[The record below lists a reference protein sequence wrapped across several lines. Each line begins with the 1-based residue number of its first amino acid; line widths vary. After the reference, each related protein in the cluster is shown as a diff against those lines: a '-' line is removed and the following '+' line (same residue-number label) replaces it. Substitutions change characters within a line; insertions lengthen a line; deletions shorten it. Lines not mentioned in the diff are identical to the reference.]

1 MPKNSGIDSTLL
13 FSMSSLPKKA
23 LAPWHQSE
31 YRAFF
36 YQLVLL
42 LVLFFIGWYLLSN
55 TIENLKRQNIA
66 TGFDFLWSESAFEIG
81 EALIPFA
88 PSDSYARALL
98 VGALNTLKTA
108 VIGIT
113 LTILLGT
120 LMGIARL
127 AKNGL
132 IAGLAALYIELFRNI
147 PVLLQLFFWYAL
159 FHQLPG
165 PRQAFKPFSGV
176 FLCNRG
182 FLFPSPHINS
192 PESLVLLYVP
202 LALLFWWWLC
212 RKNRMYREYHG
223 KNRIHPSAIS
233 LVPVL
238 IVIGVN
244 TIAGANWQIDVPALQ
259 GFNVRGG
266 SVITP
271 EFGALLIGLVIY
283 TGTFVAEI
291 VRSGI
296 LSVNKGQVEAAKSV
310 GLTNSK
316 ILFLIVLPQ
325 ALRVIVP
332 PLTSQMLN
340 LTKNSS
346 LAVAVGYPDLFSVA
360 NTTLN
365 QTGQAIE
372 AISIVMLIYL
382 LFSLLTSLFMSWFN
396 KQAILALF

>member
-1 MPKNSGIDSTLL
+1 
-13 FSMSSLPKKA
+13 MSSLPKKA

-182 FLFPSPHINS
+182 FLFPSPHING
-192 PESLVLLYVP
+192 PESLVLLFVP

-283 TGTFVAEI
+283 TGTLWQKFSFRHFVCKQRPSGSCQIGGTHQQQDFVPHRVAPGASGYCSTAHQPDAQSHQKQLPSRGSRLPRL
-291 VRSGI
+291 VFRGQHHPQPDWSGHRSHQHRHVDI
-296 LSVNKGQVEAAKSV
+296 PTLQP
-310 GLTNSK
+310 TD
-316 ILFLIVLPQ
+316 
-325 ALRVIVP
+325 
-332 PLTSQMLN
+332 
-340 LTKNSS
+340 
-346 LAVAVGYPDLFSVA
+346 VAIHELV
-360 NTTLN
+360 
-365 QTGQAIE
+365 Q
-372 AISIVMLIYL
+372 
-382 LFSLLTSLFMSWFN
+382 
-396 KQAILALF
+396 